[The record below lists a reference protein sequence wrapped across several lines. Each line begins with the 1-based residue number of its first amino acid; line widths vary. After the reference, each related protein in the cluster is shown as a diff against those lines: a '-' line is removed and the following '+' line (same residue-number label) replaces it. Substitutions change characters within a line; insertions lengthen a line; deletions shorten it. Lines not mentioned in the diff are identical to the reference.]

1 MLTNTDIKN
10 ILQFQQKVYNFC
22 NLETFSNHLLSI
34 LPSVVP
40 SDTHFYAEVN
50 YRNATVSS
58 ICPPKHLTSPEV
70 NRVGNKYFYEHPLV
84 RHYLQTHNGKAY
96 KISDF
101 LTENELHC
109 LEGVYWQFIHP
120 MGMEDEMIIVLPT
133 YSAFSNVNNLHKI
146 QATDIDIGINIGLH
160 RTSRNFSERDRLV
173 LNLLRPHLFQAYR
186 NATTVTQMQQ
196 ELTQLNQTVEQFGTI
211 TLTGDL
217 KVNLMT
223 KRAWELLTQYFQLS
237 SCTQTHLPDNLLRW
251 VKHGIS
257 QLNQSNKI
265 SFPCLPLQLE
275 QEGKRLVVRLV
286 VQQQREQYLLLLEEH
301 LLHPLTPEIL
311 QLLGLTKREAEVLYW
326 VIQDKSDKEIALILN
341 LSTGTVKKHVE
352 HIYQKLGVQT
362 RIAAVM
368 YALKALGMLNC

>member
-1 MLTNTDIKN
+1 MLTNTDIKS
-10 ILQFQQKVYNFC
+10 ILRFQQKVYNFC
-22 NLETFSNHLLSI
+22 NLETFSNHVLSI

-50 YRNATVSS
+50 YQKATVSS
-58 ICPPKHLTSPEV
+58 VCPPRHLTSPEV

-84 RHYLQTHNGKAY
+84 RHYLETHNGRAY

-101 LTENELHC
+101 LSENELHR

-133 YSAFSNVNNLHKI
+133 SSTYSNVNKLHQT
-146 QATDIDIGINIGLH
+146 QANDVDIGINIGLH
-160 RTSRNFSERDRLV
+160 RTSRNFLERDRLV
-173 LNLLRPHLFQAYR
+173 LNLLRPHLLQAYR

-196 ELTQLNQTVEQFGTI
+196 ELTQLNKAVEQLGTI
-211 TLTGDL
+211 ILTGDL
-217 KVNLMT
+217 KVKLMT
-223 KRAWELLTQYFQLS
+223 KRAWKLIKQYFRLS

-251 VKHGIS
+251 IKHGIS
-257 QLNQSNKI
+257 QLNQSNEI
-265 SFPCLPLQLE
+265 SLPCLALQLE
-275 QEGKRLVVRLV
+275 QEGKRLLVRLIV
-286 VQQQREQYLLLLEEH
+286 KQPREQYLLLLEEH
-301 LLHPLTPEIL
+301 LLHALTPELL
-311 QLLGLTKREAEVLYW
+311 QLLGLTKREAETLYW
-326 VIQDKSDKEIALILN
+326 VTQDKSDKEIALILD
-341 LSTGTVKKHVE
+341 LSTPTVKKHLE